1 MKNSNKNNN
10 GKKNNEAAKLSENS
24 DETVN
29 KIIRRQATPNDD
41 FYHRDKFIPEIYFI
55 GTGH

>member
-10 GKKNNEAAKLSENS
+10 GKKNNEAAKLIENS

-29 KIIRRQATPNDD
+29 KIVRRQGTPNDN
-41 FYHRDKFIPEIYFI
+41 FYHRDKIIPEK
-55 GTGH
+55 